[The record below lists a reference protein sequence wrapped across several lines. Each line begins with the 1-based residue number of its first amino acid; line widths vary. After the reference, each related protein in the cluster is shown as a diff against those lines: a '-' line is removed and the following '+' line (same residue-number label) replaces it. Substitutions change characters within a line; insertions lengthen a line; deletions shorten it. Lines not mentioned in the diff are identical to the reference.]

1 MDKHDTSRQPLLV
14 VHLIYRLDVGGLE
27 SLLVD
32 CINGMPA
39 SAYRHAVVCLCGYSD
54 FATRI
59 TRPGVDIYSLDKP
72 PGLGLGAHVRL
83 WKLLRRLR
91 LTVEKLTGNRFNIAT
106 AQEGGEPEFML
117 VNDSHDGSC
126 WLWDYEHGRSFLEAG
141 EPVTYR
147 PGDNEDL
154 LEDDPGRGP
163 KLLGP

>member
-1 MDKHDTSRQPLLV
+1 MTDNMIIDIPELRLPRDMAWRVKFIEAVEDHARRLGITGRFKVPRFFGYYFTGSRAV
-14 VHLIYRLDVGGLE
+14 VVAGLWTV
-27 SLLVD
+27 LVD
-32 CINGMPA
+32 DA
-39 SAYRHAVVCLCGYSD
+39 E
-54 FATRI
+54 
-59 TRPGVDIYSLDKP
+59 
-72 PGLGLGAHVRL
+72 
-83 WKLLRRLR
+83 LLRRLR

-147 PGDNEDL
+147 PGENEDL